1 VIYAVNLSS
10 WVFGG
15 QEIQFFKEVVMDVRL
30 EVRHAEGMEGRLCNV
45 GCILAEYV
53 YIYCYEVF
61 VVREQRSGWVGSC
74 EGGLIYPLTK
84 TTQAINEGTVY
95 ERFVVIVTP
104 L

>member
-53 YIYCYEVF
+53 YIYRYEVF
-61 VVREQRSGWVGSC
+61 VVREQRSGWV

-84 TTQAINEGTVY
+84 TTWQAINEGTAY
-95 ERFVVIVTP
+95 KRFIVIVTP

>member
-1 VIYAVNLSS
+1 
-10 WVFGG
+10 
-15 QEIQFFKEVVMDVRL
+15 
-30 EVRHAEGMEGRLCNV
+30 
-45 GCILAEYV
+45 
-53 YIYCYEVF
+53 
-61 VVREQRSGWVGSC
+61 VREQRSGWVGSC